1 MEYQAPSVALSQKL
15 SNGLSIYD
23 GVFSSAAAS
32 KFKGSSFSSRV
43 DDYGEIFGG
52 SGASS
57 IPVLDVPELR
67 ERKASVDVR
76 SSKLDYSNVFGGFG
90 DSDFAVPYE
99 ELFAEPKKKERRKP
113 AEKRSPSKEADPSN
127 TEGNRVLSH
136 EASCQ
141 SFDGAKK
148 FNMSYHKTN
157 HRSKSF
163 TGGTMLHA
171 VPAYTC
177 LVDEVSPV
185 RATEGDKPVPSKEN
199 GASPNNNLCERMPE
213 GNHLKAARDLPAV
226 DDRKQT
232 SGAGAKVQNNYD
244 RKRSISHSELFN
256 ACEINPSSSP
266 SISSP
271 LSEGK
276 VEFEKPMASIFG
288 MSRSDNLEGSGLVSP
303 PPYFD
308 EEVDTNSTAAA
319 SAAALIKAIEEAQA
333 RINMA
338 KESKERK
345 KTGSQ
350 NRVKPSFNNGTK
362 FEVKGDKFVDTV
374 SIPKE
379 RKTRGLHEEGAVPVH
394 VSTSTK
400 LEVRGDEFADKVSI
414 GQERQARE
422 LHEEVAIFVHDS
434 TGMKLEAKEDKYADK
449 VSMPKERKTRELH
462 EEVAVPVHHSTSTKL
477 EVKGDKCADKVSIPK
492 ERKTWG
498 LHEEVA
504 VPVRVSTSTKLEV
517 KGDKFADGVG
527 LPEERKIQE
536 LREEVAVPVHF
547 SIFSNGLAQVTAALA
562 DVSKIFGAKETGGKI
577 GKESIST
584 HIGRTQQQADV
595 PEAAEQFYEVADTGE
610 PDFSEAA
617 EQFYEFPDMGE
628 LDLSEPAE
636 VFYEFSDSSEHQA
649 TTVEGEEAKPAVK
662 MIQIA
667 DEEEQKRKKTTMEAF
682 ENPELCGEILQAA
695 KYDEHGVLEK
705 IFSLDVG
712 LSKCEEHA
720 SELETVK
727 DAFDQEE
734 NENRLEASREHE
746 ETGKLQAS
754 YLKEILEEKPG
765 ELKKQKGY
773 NRRHETQELQETRH
787 VKRKLMSQEWV
798 GYEKIGNEV
807 YKQEE
812 DERQQKHVHREEDT
826 VRWFNKDN
834 RQNII
839 EETFK
844 DSNDEEYVE
853 KRNES
858 KSEGHEKL
866 DDTRETEMIPE
877 GAAGQ
882 EIECEKRQQESF
894 PCVVDGRTE
903 VLIDQSTEDEKVTD
917 AREDLKNPDCNFEAT
932 NNLCEEGDSE
942 DLNQKEGPTGHA
954 EYAKAVEETL
964 EVPAHEED
972 GDRIEVAETL
982 DELKENVDQSASV
995 EEDNGRGE
1003 KEMHETDC
1011 NVKATN
1017 NLCEE
1022 GDSEDLNQKE
1032 GPTGHAEYAKA
1043 VEETLEV
1050 PAHEEDGDRI
1060 EVAETLDELKENVDQ
1075 SASVEEDNGRGEK
1088 EMHETDCNVKAT
1100 NNLCEEGDSEDL
1112 REKEGSTGHAEY
1124 AKDVE
1129 ETLEV
1134 PAHEEDGDRI
1144 EVAET
1149 LDELKENVDQSES
1162 VEEDNGR
1169 VEKEMHETDCNF
1181 EATNNLCEEGDSEDL
1196 NKKEASTGH
1205 AEYDKD
1211 VEETLEVPAHEE
1223 NGDRI
1228 EVAETLDELKE
1239 NVNQSES
1246 VEKDNGTVEKEMHE
1260 IDCNFEATNSLCEE
1274 GDGEDLNEKEG
1285 PTGHAE
1291 YDKDVEETLEVPA
1304 HEEDGDRIEVAETLD
1319 ELKENVNQSESVEE
1333 DNGTVEKEMHE
1344 TDCKLAELPKQVKD
1358 ATEVHSCDENG
1369 ITLKGN
1375 DMSSGQKQDHQFVR
1389 EPEVVNDFGK
1399 QVEELGDINKDMMEA
1414 EVSAKQ
1420 EENRNNSRSSHRK
1433 RWFDK
1438 LDVSET
1444 LIKLKE
1450 NGNQSE
1456 SVEEENGMEEKE
1468 ICEADGLA
1476 SGVKLAEILKQ
1487 MEDPIESHPCEENGI
1502 NVDINAMNCGQKQDV
1517 TLEKHVEDMEE
1528 INEDVKEVEVVVN
1541 QEENKNNSKSSHR
1554 KRWFD
1559 DGTSTEVAQLS
1570 HILRR
1575 KGRNM
1580 RLDHEMETTCAEE
1593 NMDNHKATTTE
1604 ECVIIHS
1611 SLQVLEQE
1619 KGENRQT
1626 TLTAK
1631 KSEKRHTSKKDVEQ
1645 QKMEN
1650 QQETPTAEEC
1660 ETGARLQKEVEIEKE
1675 LLKQKQNAKGRE
1687 RERVKEKKAVE
1698 RVIREARERAFA
1710 EARERAAETRQ
1721 KAIAEAQE
1729 RSGKTSVKANDIS
1742 LAEKASK
1749 EAKLKSERAAVERA
1763 TEEARERALE
1773 KALSGK
1779 AYEAGKQAKRSVSE
1793 KSSGASRDDGMKL
1806 GVLPSDPESKSR
1818 YPSSSNNSD
1827 PSPAERSGGS
1837 NVESA
1842 QRCKA
1847 KLERNQRTAERAAKA
1862 LAEKNMRDL
1871 LVQKEQAERNR
1882 LAEGL
1887 DAEVKRW
1894 SSGKER
1900 NLRALLST
1908 LQYILGPDSGW
1919 QPIPLTEI
1927 VTTVAVK
1934 KAYRKAALFVH
1945 PDKLQQRGASIQQ
1958 KYTCEKVFDLLQEA
1972 WNRFNVEE
1980 R

>member
-148 FNMSYHKTN
+148 LNMSYNKTN

-185 RATEGDKPVPSKEN
+185 RATEGDKPVPCKEN
-199 GASPNNNLCERMPE
+199 GASPNNNLCERMTV

-288 MSRSDNLEGSGLVSP
+288 MSRSDNLEGSGLVSS

-414 GQERQARE
+414 HQERQARE

-434 TGMKLEAKEDKYADK
+434 TGMKLEAKEDKFADK

-477 EVKGDKCADKVSIPK
+477 EVKGDKYADKVSIPK

-547 SIFSNGLAQVTAALA
+547 SIFSNGLAQVTAALD
-562 DVSKIFGAKETGGKI
+562 DVSKIFRAKETGGKI

-610 PDFSEAA
+610 PDFSEAV

-649 TTVEGEEAKPAVK
+649 TTVEGEEANPAVK

-682 ENPELCGEILQAA
+682 ENPELCGERLQAA
-695 KYDEHGVLEK
+695 KYDEHGELEK

-734 NENRLEASREHE
+734 NEKRLEASREHE

-765 ELKKQKGY
+765 ELEKQKGY

-812 DERQQKHVHREEDT
+812 DEREQKHVHREEDT

-877 GAAGQ
+877 GAASQ

-942 DLNQKEGPTGHA
+942 DLNEKEGP
-954 EYAKAVEETL
+954 
-964 EVPAHEED
+964 
-972 GDRIEVAETL
+972 
-982 DELKENVDQSASV
+982 
-995 EEDNGRGE
+995 
-1003 KEMHETDC
+1003 
-1011 NVKATN
+1011 
-1017 NLCEE
+1017 
-1022 GDSEDLNQKE
+1022 
-1032 GPTGHAEYAKA
+1032 
-1043 VEETLEV
+1043 
-1050 PAHEEDGDRI
+1050 
-1060 EVAETLDELKENVDQ
+1060 
-1075 SASVEEDNGRGEK
+1075 
-1088 EMHETDCNVKAT
+1088 
-1100 NNLCEEGDSEDL
+1100 
-1112 REKEGSTGHAEY
+1112 TGHAEY

-1134 PAHEEDGDRI
+1134 PAHEEDGNRI

-1149 LDELKENVDQSES
+1149 LDELEENVDHSES
-1162 VEEDNGR
+1162 VEEDNGT

-1181 EATNNLCEEGDSEDL
+1181 KATNNLCEEGDSEDL
-1196 NKKEASTGH
+1196 SEKEGSTGQ
-1205 AEYDKD
+1205 AEYAKD

-1375 DMSSGQKQDHQFVR
+1375 DMSSGQKQDDQFVR

-1631 KSEKRHTSKKDVEQ
+1631 KSEKRHTSKKEVEQ

-1660 ETGARLQKEVEIEKE
+1660 ETSARLQKEVEIEKE

-1742 LAEKASK
+1742 LAEKVSK

-1806 GVLPSDPESKSR
+1806 GVSPSDPESKSR

>member
-76 SSKLDYSNVFGGFG
+76 SSKLDYANVFGGFG

-185 RATEGDKPVPSKEN
+185 RANEGDRPVPCKEN
-199 GASPNNNLCERMPE
+199 GASPNNNLCERMTE

-244 RKRSISHSELFN
+244 RKRSISHSELFT

-271 LSEGK
+271 LSEGR

-288 MSRSDNLEGSGLVSP
+288 MSRSDNLEGSGLVSS

-379 RKTRGLHEEGAVPVH
+379 RKTQGLHEEGAVPVH

-400 LEVRGDEFADKVSI
+400 LEVRGNEFADKVSI
-414 GQERQARE
+414 RQERQARE

-682 ENPELCGEILQAA
+682 ENPELCGQRLQAA

-734 NENRLEASREHE
+734 NENRLEASTEHE

-812 DERQQKHVHREEDT
+812 DEREQKHVHREEDT

-877 GAAGQ
+877 GAASQ

-903 VLIDQSTEDEKVTD
+903 VLIDQSTEDEKATD
-917 AREDLKNPDCNFEAT
+917 TREDLKNPDCNFEAT

-942 DLNQKEGPTGHA
+942 DLNE
-954 EYAKAVEETL
+954 
-964 EVPAHEED
+964 
-972 GDRIEVAETL
+972 
-982 DELKENVDQSASV
+982 
-995 EEDNGRGE
+995 
-1003 KEMHETDC
+1003 
-1011 NVKATN
+1011 
-1017 NLCEE
+1017 
-1022 GDSEDLNQKE
+1022 
-1032 GPTGHAEYAKA
+1032 
-1043 VEETLEV
+1043 
-1050 PAHEEDGDRI
+1050 
-1060 EVAETLDELKENVDQ
+1060 
-1075 SASVEEDNGRGEK
+1075 
-1088 EMHETDCNVKAT
+1088 
-1100 NNLCEEGDSEDL
+1100 
-1112 REKEGSTGHAEY
+1112 
-1124 AKDVE
+1124 
-1129 ETLEV
+1129 
-1134 PAHEEDGDRI
+1134 
-1144 EVAET
+1144 
-1149 LDELKENVDQSES
+1149 
-1162 VEEDNGR
+1162 
-1169 VEKEMHETDCNF
+1169 
-1181 EATNNLCEEGDSEDL
+1181 
-1196 NKKEASTGH
+1196 KEASTGH

-1228 EVAETLDELKE
+1228 EVSETLDELKE

-1260 IDCNFEATNSLCEE
+1260 TDCNFEATNSLCEE

-1304 HEEDGDRIEVAETLD
+1304 HEEDGDGIEVAETSD

-1375 DMSSGQKQDHQFVR
+1375 DMSSGQKQAHQFVR

-1450 NGNQSE
+1450 NGNLSE

-1502 NVDINAMNCGQKQDV
+1502 NVDINAMNCGRKQDI

-1631 KSEKRHTSKKDVEQ
+1631 KSDKRHTSKKEVEQ

-1660 ETGARLQKEVEIEKE
+1660 ETSARLQKEVEIEKE

>member
-32 KFKGSSFSSRV
+32 KFKGSSFSTRV

-113 AEKRSPSKEADPSN
+113 AEKQSPSKEADPSN

-148 FNMSYHKTN
+148 LNMSYNKTN

-185 RATEGDKPVPSKEN
+185 RATEGDKPVPCKEN
-199 GASPNNNLCERMPE
+199 GASPNNNLCERMTE
-213 GNHLKAARDLPAV
+213 GNHLKTARDLPAV

-288 MSRSDNLEGSGLVSP
+288 MSRSDNLEGSGLVSS

-345 KTGSQ
+345 KTGLQ
-350 NRVKPSFNNGTK
+350 NHVKPSFNNGTK

-400 LEVRGDEFADKVSI
+400 LEVRGDGFADKVSI
-414 GQERQARE
+414 HQERQARE

-434 TGMKLEAKEDKYADK
+434 TGMKLEAKEDKFADK

-477 EVKGDKCADKVSIPK
+477 EVKGDKYADKVSIPK

-547 SIFSNGLAQVTAALA
+547 SIFSNGLAQVTAALD

-584 HIGRTQQQADV
+584 HIGHTQQQADV

-649 TTVEGEEAKPAVK
+649 TTVEGEEANPAVK

-682 ENPELCGEILQAA
+682 ENPELCGERLQAA
-695 KYDEHGVLEK
+695 KYDEHGELEK

-746 ETGKLQAS
+746 ETGKLQVS

-765 ELKKQKGY
+765 ELEKQKGY

-787 VKRKLMSQEWV
+787 VKRKLMSQERV

-812 DERQQKHVHREEDT
+812 DEREQKHVHREEDT

-858 KSEGHEKL
+858 KSKGHEKL

-877 GAAGQ
+877 GAASQ
-882 EIECEKRQQESF
+882 EIECEKRQQERF
-894 PCVVDGRTE
+894 PRVVDGRTE

-942 DLNQKEGPTGHA
+942 DLNEKEGPTGHA
-954 EYAKAVEETL
+954 EYAKDVEETL

-972 GDRIEVAETL
+972 GNRIEVAETL
-982 DELKENVDQSASV
+982 DELKENVDHSESV
-995 EEDNGRGE
+995 EEDNGTVE

-1011 NVKATN
+1011 NFKATN

-1022 GDSEDLNQKE
+1022 GDSEDL
-1032 GPTGHAEYAKA
+1032 
-1043 VEETLEV
+1043 
-1050 PAHEEDGDRI
+1050 
-1060 EVAETLDELKENVDQ
+1060 
-1075 SASVEEDNGRGEK
+1075 SEK
-1088 EMHETDCNVKAT
+1088 E
-1100 NNLCEEGDSEDL
+1100 
-1112 REKEGSTGHAEY
+1112 RSTGHAEY

-1196 NKKEASTGH
+1196 NEKEASTGH

-1274 GDGEDLNEKEG
+1274 GDGEDLNEKQG

-1399 QVEELGDINKDMMEA
+1399 QVEELGDINKKMMEA

-1487 MEDPIESHPCEENGI
+1487 MEDPIESHSCEENGI

-1619 KGENRQT
+1619 KGDNRQT

-1631 KSEKRHTSKKDVEQ
+1631 KSEKRHTSKKEVEQ

-1660 ETGARLQKEVEIEKE
+1660 ETSARLQKEVEIEKE

>member
-1 MEYQAPSVALSQKL
+1 MEYQASSVVLSQKL
-15 SNGLSIYD
+15 SSGHSIYD

-32 KFKGSSFSSRV
+32 KFNVSTFSSRV
-43 DDYGEIFGG
+43 DDYSEIFGG
-52 SGASS
+52 SVASRGGSS
-57 IPVLDVPELR
+57 IPVLEVPELH

-76 SSKLDYSNVFGGFG
+76 SSKLDYSNVFGGCGFG

-113 AEKRSPSKEADPSN
+113 AEKRSPSKEADPSD

-136 EASCQ
+136 EASYQ

-163 TGGTMLHA
+163 TGGAMLHA

-177 LVDEVSPV
+177 LVDEVSPIH
-185 RATEGDKPVPSKEN
+185 ATEGDKPVPSKEN
-199 GASPNNNLCERMPE
+199 GASPNNNLCERMTE

-226 DDRKQT
+226 VDRKQT

-256 ACEINPSSSP
+256 ACEINPLSSP

-288 MSRSDNLEGSGLVSP
+288 LSRSDNLEGSGLVSS

-379 RKTRGLHEEGAVPVH
+379 RKTGGLHEEGAVPVH
-394 VSTSTK
+394 VYTSTK
-400 LEVRGDEFADKVSI
+400 LEVRGDKFADKVSI
-414 GQERQARE
+414 PQERKARE

-434 TGMKLEAKEDKYADK
+434 TGTKLEAKEDKFADK
-449 VSMPKERKTRELH
+449 VSMPKERRTRELH
-462 EEVAVPVHHSTSTKL
+462 EEVTVPVHHSTSTKL
-477 EVKGDKCADKVSIPK
+477 EVKGDKYADKVSIPK
-492 ERKTWG
+492 ERKTRG

-504 VPVRVSTSTKLEV
+504 VPVRVSTSKKLEV
-517 KGDKFADGVG
+517 KGDEFADGVG

-547 SIFSNGLAQVTAALA
+547 SIFSNELEQVTAALDDA
-562 DVSKIFGAKETGGKI
+562 NKIFGAKETRGKI
-577 GKESIST
+577 ENESIST
-584 HIGRTQQQADV
+584 HMGCTQQQADV
-595 PEAAEQFYEVADTGE
+595 SEAAEQFYEVADTGE

-617 EQFYEFPDMGE
+617 EQFYEFPDTGE

-649 TTVEGEEAKPAVK
+649 TTVEDEEANPAIK

-667 DEEEQKRKKTTMEAF
+667 DEEEQKRKKTTTEAF
-682 ENPELCGEILQAA
+682 ENPELCGERLQAA
-695 KYDEHGVLEK
+695 KYDEHGELEK
-705 IFSLDVG
+705 IFSLDAG
-712 LSKCEEHA
+712 SSKCEEHA

-734 NENRLEASREHE
+734 NENRLEASRELE
-746 ETGKLQAS
+746 ETWKLQAS
-754 YLKEILEEKPG
+754 HVKEILEEKQG
-765 ELKKQKGY
+765 ELEKQKGD
-773 NRRHETQELQETRH
+773 NKRHETQELQETRH
-787 VKRKLMSQEWV
+787 MKMKLMPQECV
-798 GYEKIGNEV
+798 EYQKIGDEA

-812 DERQQKHVHREEDT
+812 LEKEQKDVHREEDT
-826 VRWFNKDN
+826 ERRLNKDS
-834 RQNII
+834 RQDIT
-839 EETFK
+839 E
-844 DSNDEEYVE
+844 DSLNDTNGEQYFEN
-853 KRNES
+853 RNES

-866 DDTRETEMIPE
+866 GDTTANEMILE
-877 GAAGQ
+877 GAACE
-882 EIECEKRQQESF
+882 EIECEKRQKESF
-894 PCVVDGRTE
+894 QRVDDGRMEILIDQGTE
-903 VLIDQSTEDEKVTD
+903 DEKVTVAQEDLKKPDCNFEATNNLYEEGENEDLYEKEGPTGHAEYDNDVEETLEGDKYEEIECDKREKESFQCVEDGRMEIRIDQSTEDERVTVD
-917 AREDLKNPDCNFEAT
+917 CEDQKKPDCNFEAT
-932 NNLCEEGDSE
+932 NNLCEEGENE
-942 DLNQKEGPTGHA
+942 DLYEKEGPTGHA
-954 EYAKAVEETL
+954 EYNKDVEETL
-964 EVPAHEED
+964 EGDKYEEIACEKRQKESFQCVED
-972 GDRIEVAETL
+972 GITEIQI
-982 DELKENVDQSASV
+982 DQST
-995 EEDNGRGE
+995 EDE
-1003 KEMHETDC
+1003 KVTGDCEDLKKPDC

-1022 GDSEDLNQKE
+1022 GEIED
-1032 GPTGHAEYAKA
+1032 P
-1043 VEETLEV
+1043 
-1050 PAHEEDGDRI
+1050 
-1060 EVAETLDELKENVDQ
+1060 
-1075 SASVEEDNGRGEK
+1075 
-1088 EMHETDCNVKAT
+1088 
-1100 NNLCEEGDSEDL
+1100 
-1112 REKEGSTGHAEY
+1112 
-1124 AKDVE
+1124 
-1129 ETLEV
+1129 
-1134 PAHEEDGDRI
+1134 
-1144 EVAET
+1144 
-1149 LDELKENVDQSES
+1149 
-1162 VEEDNGR
+1162 
-1169 VEKEMHETDCNF
+1169 
-1181 EATNNLCEEGDSEDL
+1181 
-1196 NKKEASTGH
+1196 
-1205 AEYDKD
+1205 
-1211 VEETLEVPAHEE
+1211 
-1223 NGDRI
+1223 
-1228 EVAETLDELKE
+1228 
-1239 NVNQSES
+1239 
-1246 VEKDNGTVEKEMHE
+1246 
-1260 IDCNFEATNSLCEE
+1260 
-1274 GDGEDLNEKEG
+1274 NEKEG

-1304 HEEDGDRIEVAETLD
+1304 HEEDGDRIEVTETLD
-1319 ELKENVNQSESVEE
+1319 ELKESVNQSESVEE
-1333 DNGTVEKEMHE
+1333 DNVTVEKDMLK
-1344 TDCKLAELPKQVKD
+1344 TDGLAPDIKLVEIPIID
-1358 ATEVHSCDENG
+1358 ATEMHSSDTNG
-1369 ITLKGN
+1369 TTLRRN
-1375 DMSSGQKQDHQFVR
+1375 DMRCGQKQEDQLAR
-1389 EPEVVNDFGK
+1389 EPEVVCNFGK
-1399 QVEELGDINKDMMEA
+1399 QVEELGAMNKDMMEG
-1414 EVSAKQ
+1414 EVAVKQ

-1433 RWFDK
+1433 RWFDR
-1438 LDVSET
+1438 LNFSET
-1444 LIKLKE
+1444 LNKLKE
-1450 NGNQSE
+1450 NWNQSE
-1456 SVEEENGMEEKE
+1456 SVEEENGKEEKE

-1487 MEDPIESHPCEENGI
+1487 IEDPIESHPCEENGI

-1517 TLEKHVEDMEE
+1517 TLETHVEEVEE
-1528 INEDVKEVEVVVN
+1528 INEDVKEIEVAVN

-1559 DGTSTEVAQLS
+1559 DGTSAEVAQLS
-1570 HILRR
+1570 HMLRR
-1575 KGRNM
+1575 KGGNVL
-1580 RLDHEMETTCAEE
+1580 LDHEMETTCTEE
-1593 NMDNHKATTTE
+1593 SMENDRATTSKESVTT
-1604 ECVIIHS
+1604 HS
-1611 SLQVLEQE
+1611 SLQELEQE

-1626 TLTAK
+1626 TLTAEE
-1631 KSEKRHTSKKDVEQ
+1631 SEKHCTSNTVVEQ
-1645 QKMEN
+1645 EKMEN
-1650 QQETPTAEEC
+1650 QQETSTAEES
-1660 ETGARLQKEVEIEKE
+1660 EISARLQKEVEIEKE
-1675 LLKQKQNAKGRE
+1675 LLKQKQHAKGKE

-1721 KAIAEAQE
+1721 KAMAEAQE

-1742 LAEKASK
+1742 LAEKASR

-1763 TEEARERALE
+1763 TEEAWERALE
-1773 KALSGK
+1773 KSLSGK

-1793 KSSGASRDDGMKL
+1793 KSSSASRDDGMKP
-1806 GVLPSDPESKSR
+1806 GVSPSDPESKSR
-1818 YPSSSNNSD
+1818 YPNSSNHSD
-1827 PSPAERSGGS
+1827 PYPAERSGGS
-1837 NVESA
+1837 NGESA

-1847 KLERNQRTAERAAKA
+1847 KLERNQQTAERASKA

-1927 VTTVAVK
+1927 VTTAAVK

-1958 KYTCEKVFDLLQEA
+1958 KYTCEKVFDLLKEA

>member
-1 MEYQAPSVALSQKL
+1 MDYQASSVSLSQKL
-15 SNGLSIYD
+15 SNGLAIYD

-32 KFKGSSFSSRV
+32 KFNVSSFSSRV

-67 ERKASVDVR
+67 ERKDSVDVR

-113 AEKRSPSKEADPSN
+113 AEKRSPSKEADPSD

-136 EASCQ
+136 EASYQ

-163 TGGTMLHA
+163 TGGAMLHA

-177 LVDEVSPV
+177 LVDEVSPIH
-185 RATEGDKPVPSKEN
+185 ATEGDKLVPSKEN
-199 GASPNNNLCERMPE
+199 GASPNNNLCERMTE
-213 GNHLKAARDLPAV
+213 GNHLKAARDLPVV

-232 SGAGAKVQNNYD
+232 SGAVAKVQNNYD

-288 MSRSDNLEGSGLVSP
+288 VSRSDNLEGSGPVSS

-338 KESKERK
+338 KESKERR

-350 NRVKPSFNNGTK
+350 NRVKPSFNNGAK

-379 RKTRGLHEEGAVPVH
+379 RKTGGLHEEGAVPVH
-394 VSTSTK
+394 VYTSTK
-400 LEVRGDEFADKVSI
+400 LEVRGDKFADKVSI
-414 GQERQARE
+414 PQERKARE

-434 TGMKLEAKEDKYADK
+434 TGMKLEAKEDKFADK
-449 VSMPKERKTRELH
+449 VSMPKERKSRELH
-462 EEVAVPVHHSTSTKL
+462 EEVTVPVHHSTSTKL
-477 EVKGDKCADKVSIPK
+477 EVKGDKYADKVSIPK
-492 ERKTWG
+492 ERETPG

-504 VPVRVSTSTKLEV
+504 VPVRVSKSTKLEV

-527 LPEERKIQE
+527 LPEERKTQE

-547 SIFSNGLAQVTAALA
+547 SIFSNGLEQVTAALDDA
-562 DVSKIFGAKETGGKI
+562 NKNFGAKETGGKI
-577 GKESIST
+577 ENESIST
-584 HIGRTQQQADV
+584 HMGCTQQQADV
-595 PEAAEQFYEVADTGE
+595 LEAAEQFYEVADTGE

-617 EQFYEFPDMGE
+617 EQFYEFPDTGE

-649 TTVEGEEAKPAVK
+649 TTVEDEEANPAIK

-667 DEEEQKRKKTTMEAF
+667 VEEEQKRKKTTTEAF
-682 ENPELCGEILQAA
+682 ENPELCGERLQAA
-695 KYDEHGVLEK
+695 KYDEQGELEK
-705 IFSLDVG
+705 IFSLDAG
-712 LSKCEEHA
+712 SSKCEEHA

-734 NENRLEASREHE
+734 NENRLEASRVHE

-765 ELKKQKGY
+765 ELEKLKGY

-787 VKRKLMSQEWV
+787 VKQKLMSQEWV
-798 GYEKIGNEV
+798 DYEKIGDEA

-812 DERQQKHVHREEDT
+812 DEREQKHVHRGEDT
-826 VRWFNKDN
+826 ERWFNKDN

-839 EETFK
+839 EETLK

-866 DDTRETEMIPE
+866 DDLREPEMIPE
-877 GAAGQ
+877 GAASQ

-894 PCVVDGRTE
+894 PCVVDGRME
-903 VLIDQSTEDEKVTD
+903 VLIDQSTEDEKVTE
-917 AREDLKNPDCNFEAT
+917 AREDLKNPDCNYEAT

-942 DLNQKEGPTGHA
+942 DLNEKEGPTGHA
-954 EYAKAVEETL
+954 EYAQDVEETL
-964 EVPAHEED
+964 DVPAHEED

-982 DELKENVDQSASV
+982 DELEENVDHSESV
-995 EEDNGRGE
+995 EEDNGTVE
-1003 KEMHETDC
+1003 KEMCETDC
-1011 NVKATN
+1011 NFKATN

-1022 GDSEDLNQKE
+1022 GDSEDLNEKE
-1032 GPTGHAEYAKA
+1032 WSTGHAEYDKD
-1043 VEETLEV
+1043 VEETLDV
-1050 PAHEEDGDRI
+1050 PAHEEDW
-1060 EVAETLDELKENVDQ
+1060 
-1075 SASVEEDNGRGEK
+1075 
-1088 EMHETDCNVKAT
+1088 
-1100 NNLCEEGDSEDL
+1100 
-1112 REKEGSTGHAEY
+1112 
-1124 AKDVE
+1124 
-1129 ETLEV
+1129 
-1134 PAHEEDGDRI
+1134 DRI

-1162 VEEDNGR
+1162 VEEDNGT

-1181 EATNNLCEEGDSEDL
+1181 EATNNLCEESDSEDL
-1196 NKKEASTGH
+1196 NKKEGSTGH

-1246 VEKDNGTVEKEMHE
+1246 VEEDNGTVEKEMHE
-1260 IDCNFEATNSLCEE
+1260 TDCNFEATNNLCEE
-1274 GDGEDLNEKEG
+1274 GDGEDLDEKEG

-1291 YDKDVEETLEVPA
+1291 YDKDVEEALKVPA

-1344 TDCKLAELPKQVKD
+1344 TDCKLAELPKQVQD

-1369 ITLKGN
+1369 ITLKRN
-1375 DMSSGQKQDHQFVR
+1375 DMSSGQKQDHQLVR
-1389 EPEVVNDFGK
+1389 ETEVVNDFRK
-1399 QVEELGDINKDMMEA
+1399 QVEELGDINKYMMEA

-1456 SVEEENGMEEKE
+1456 SVEEGNGMEEKE

-1517 TLEKHVEDMEE
+1517 TLEKHVEEMQE
-1528 INEDVKEVEVVVN
+1528 INEDVKEIEVAVD
-1541 QEENKNNSKSSHR
+1541 QEENKNNSKPSHR

-1575 KGRNM
+1575 KGRNV
-1580 RLDHEMETTCAEE
+1580 RLDHETETTCAEE

-1631 KSEKRHTSKKDVEQ
+1631 KSEKRHTSKKEVEQ

-1660 ETGARLQKEVEIEKE
+1660 ETSARLQKEVEIEKE

-1806 GVLPSDPESKSR
+1806 GVSPSDPESKSR

-1837 NVESA
+1837 NVESS

-1927 VTTVAVK
+1927 ITTVAVK

>member
-148 FNMSYHKTN
+148 LNMSYNKTN

-185 RATEGDKPVPSKEN
+185 RATEGDKPVPCKEN
-199 GASPNNNLCERMPE
+199 GASPNNNLCERMTV

-288 MSRSDNLEGSGLVSP
+288 MSRSDNLEGSGLVSS

-414 GQERQARE
+414 HQERQARE

-434 TGMKLEAKEDKYADK
+434 TGMKLEAKEDKFADK

-477 EVKGDKCADKVSIPK
+477 EVKGDKYADKVSIPK

-547 SIFSNGLAQVTAALA
+547 SIFSNGLAQVTAALD
-562 DVSKIFGAKETGGKI
+562 DVSKIFRAKETGGKI

-610 PDFSEAA
+610 PDFSEAV

-649 TTVEGEEAKPAVK
+649 TTVEGEEANPAVK

-682 ENPELCGEILQAA
+682 ENPELCGERLQAA
-695 KYDEHGVLEK
+695 KYDEHGELEK

-734 NENRLEASREHE
+734 NEKRLEASREHE

-765 ELKKQKGY
+765 ELEKQKGY

-812 DERQQKHVHREEDT
+812 DEREQKHVHREEDT

-877 GAAGQ
+877 GAASQ

-942 DLNQKEGPTGHA
+942 DLNEKEGPTGHA
-954 EYAKAVEETL
+954 EYA
-964 EVPAHEED
+964 
-972 GDRIEVAETL
+972 
-982 DELKENVDQSASV
+982 
-995 EEDNGRGE
+995 
-1003 KEMHETDC
+1003 
-1011 NVKATN
+1011 
-1017 NLCEE
+1017 
-1022 GDSEDLNQKE
+1022 
-1032 GPTGHAEYAKA
+1032 
-1043 VEETLEV
+1043 
-1050 PAHEEDGDRI
+1050 
-1060 EVAETLDELKENVDQ
+1060 
-1075 SASVEEDNGRGEK
+1075 
-1088 EMHETDCNVKAT
+1088 
-1100 NNLCEEGDSEDL
+1100 
-1112 REKEGSTGHAEY
+1112 
-1124 AKDVE
+1124 
-1129 ETLEV
+1129 
-1134 PAHEEDGDRI
+1134 
-1144 EVAET
+1144 
-1149 LDELKENVDQSES
+1149 
-1162 VEEDNGR
+1162 
-1169 VEKEMHETDCNF
+1169 
-1181 EATNNLCEEGDSEDL
+1181 
-1196 NKKEASTGH
+1196 
-1205 AEYDKD
+1205 KD

-1375 DMSSGQKQDHQFVR
+1375 DMSSGQKQDDQFVR

-1631 KSEKRHTSKKDVEQ
+1631 KSEKRHTSKKEVEQ

-1660 ETGARLQKEVEIEKE
+1660 ETSARLQKEVEIEKE

-1742 LAEKASK
+1742 LAEKVSK

-1806 GVLPSDPESKSR
+1806 GVSPSDPESKSR

>member
-113 AEKRSPSKEADPSN
+113 AEKQSPSKEADPSN

-199 GASPNNNLCERMPE
+199 GASPNNNLCERMTE

-288 MSRSDNLEGSGLVSP
+288 MSRSDNLEGSGLVSS

-379 RKTRGLHEEGAVPVH
+379 RKTRGLYEEGAVPVH

-414 GQERQARE
+414 RQERQARE

-434 TGMKLEAKEDKYADK
+434 TGMKLEAKEDKFADK

-462 EEVAVPVHHSTSTKL
+462 EEVDVPVHHSTSTKL
-477 EVKGDKCADKVSIPK
+477 EVKGDKYADKVSIPK
-492 ERKTWG
+492 ERKTRG

-536 LREEVAVPVHF
+536 LCEEVAVPVHF
-547 SIFSNGLAQVTAALA
+547 SIFSTGLAQVTAALD

-584 HIGRTQQQADV
+584 HMGGTQQQADV

-649 TTVEGEEAKPAVK
+649 TTVEGEEANPAIK

-667 DEEEQKRKKTTMEAF
+667 DEEEQKRKKTTTEAF
-682 ENPELCGEILQAA
+682 ENPELCGERLQAA
-695 KYDEHGVLEK
+695 KYDEHGELEK

-712 LSKCEEHA
+712 SSKCEEHA

-727 DAFDQEE
+727 DAFDQEG

-754 YLKEILEEKPG
+754 YLKEILEENPG
-765 ELKKQKGY
+765 ELEKQKGY

-798 GYEKIGNEV
+798 GYGKIGNEA

-812 DERQQKHVHREEDT
+812 DEREQKHVHREEDT
-826 VRWFNKDN
+826 ERWFNKDN

-839 EETFK
+839 EETLK

-877 GAAGQ
+877 GAASQ

-917 AREDLKNPDCNFEAT
+917 AQEDLKNPDCNFEAT

-942 DLNQKEGPTGHA
+942 DLNEKEGPTGHA
-954 EYAKAVEETL
+954 EYAKDVEETL

-972 GDRIEVAETL
+972 GNRIEVAETL
-982 DELKENVDQSASV
+982 DELEENVDHSESV
-995 EEDNGRGE
+995 EEDNGTVE

-1011 NVKATN
+1011 NFKATN

-1022 GDSEDLNQKE
+1022 GDSEDL
-1032 GPTGHAEYAKA
+1032 
-1043 VEETLEV
+1043 
-1050 PAHEEDGDRI
+1050 
-1060 EVAETLDELKENVDQ
+1060 
-1075 SASVEEDNGRGEK
+1075 S
-1088 EMHETDCNVKAT
+1088 
-1100 NNLCEEGDSEDL
+1100 
-1112 REKEGSTGHAEY
+1112 EKEGSTGHSEY

-1162 VEEDNGR
+1162 VEEDNGM

-1196 NKKEASTGH
+1196 NEKEASTGH

-1211 VEETLEVPAHEE
+1211 VEETLEVAAHEE
-1223 NGDRI
+1223 NGVRI

-1260 IDCNFEATNSLCEE
+1260 TDHNFEATNSLCEE

-1291 YDKDVEETLEVPA
+1291 SDKDVEETLEVPA

-1333 DNGTVEKEMHE
+1333 DNSTVEKEMHE

-1487 MEDPIESHPCEENGI
+1487 MEDPIESRPCEENGI

-1604 ECVIIHS
+1604 ERVIIHS

-1631 KSEKRHTSKKDVEQ
+1631 KSEKRHTSKKEVEQ

-1660 ETGARLQKEVEIEKE
+1660 ETSARLQKEVEIEKE

-1827 PSPAERSGGS
+1827 PSPSERSGGS